1 MTQATEIVCIVD
13 RSGSMGAIAAEAIG
27 GFNRFLA
34 EQKRLPGAARLSLV
48 LFDHDYR
55 LVVDAV
61 DIRQVPPLDAAT
73 YVPRGMTALRDA
85 VGRTIDTVAARL
97 AAAVEE
103 EQPAQVIVAI
113 LTDGLENASTDYHPT
128 QIMDMIEERRRDHG
142 WQFVF
147 LAANQEAVAT
157 AAAMAIDPDDA
168 YDFVA
173 DRAGVAY
180 AFTCLSDEVGRRR
193 GDYARG
199 AEER

>member
-1 MTQATEIVCIVD
+1 MVQATEIVCIVD
-13 RSGSMGAIAAEAIG
+13 RSGSMGAIAAAAID
-27 GFNRFLA
+27 GFNRFLDQ
-34 EQKRLPGAARLSLV
+34 QKRLPGAARLSLV
-48 LFDHDYR
+48 LFDHEYR
-55 LVVDAV
+55 LVYDAL
-61 DIRQVPPLDAAT
+61 DIHQVPPLDAAT

-85 VGRTIDTVAARL
+85 VGRTIDTVAARV
-97 AAAVEE
+97 AAAEP
-103 EQPAQVIVAI
+103 PAQVIVAI

-128 QIMDMIEERRRDHG
+128 QIIDMIETQRRDHG
-142 WQFVF
+142 WHFVF